1 MTKLDSAAIQKRQA
15 WAERSGTQTYIDEMG
30 RYAVERDEAI
40 VRSLLGRGPGRLL
53 DLPCGT
59 GRFLEMEKELG
70 FTITAADYSPTMMSV
85 AKQHAGVEFV
95 TADAFD
101 PPFAPDTF
109 DAILIMRL
117 LFHYANPEAIVSALA
132 KSLKPGGRMVF
143 DTLNRFSTRWMASQV
158 IGACRKDPARRM
170 YFETRASMGRKI
182 EQAGLRVVETRRA
195 YLLPTRA
202 YRRLPRVVTGL
213 IDVCE
218 KLTLPPLR
226 VLTYWHVEKPR

>member
-1 MTKLDSAAIQKRQA
+1 MTKLDSAAVQKRQA
-15 WAERSGTQTYIDEMG
+15 WAERPGTQTYIDEMG
-30 RYAVERDEAI
+30 RYAVARDEAI
-40 VRSLLGRGPGRLL
+40 VRPLLGRGPGRLL

-59 GRFLEMEKELG
+59 GRFLEIEKELG

-85 AKQHAGVEFV
+85 AQRHAGVEFV

-101 PPFAPDTF
+101 PPFEADTF

-143 DTLNRFSTRWMASQV
+143 DTLNRFSTRWMASKV
-158 IGACRKDPARRM
+158 IKVYRKDPTRRL
-170 YFETRASMGRKI
+170 YFETPGSMRRKI
-182 EQAGLRVVETRRA
+182 EQAGLRVTATRTA

-202 YRRLPRVVTGL
+202 YRVLPRVVTWMA
-213 IDVCE
+213 DACE
-218 KLTLPPLR
+218 SLTPSSLR
-226 VLTYWHVEKPR
+226 VLTYWQVEKPR